1 MKHYFVDYENVS
13 QQGLEV
19 TERPAKMID
28 GDVNIFYTDKCQSIN
43 MDIIHNITQIRGK
56 VNLFHVKNGIKN
68 ALDFQLSTY
77 LGYVI
82 SETEKNDE
90 YIIISKD
97 TGFDRVVWFWE
108 TRKIKISRYQSLK
121 EYLSKKEMNHV
132 AKSNDDFNII
142 PNEYEDREDDEG
154 FLLLYKS
161 NSEMMNDNSLYQNV
175 DTHSTAHRFTTA
187 DFKSTKVKK
196 EYIQSVT
203 DICNIHQNKNDIHN
217 ALFNQF
223 GKEGRMIYQQI
234 KKILNQY
241 T

>member
-1 MKHYFVDYENVS
+1 MAIYFVDYENVS
-13 QQGLEV
+13 QQGLEI
-19 TERPAKMID
+19 TENPTKMID

-43 MDIIHNITQIRGK
+43 MDIIHNITSLQGK

-82 SETEKNDE
+82 SETEKGDE

-108 TRKIKISRYQSLK
+108 TKNVKINRYQSIS
-121 EYLSKKEMNHV
+121 EYLTGKDIKHILKLEDDYLNLKDLPRSAL
-132 AKSNDDFNII
+132 AKPIEHSLTRETRLVSELQFHRYQADDFK
-142 PNEYEDREDDEG
+142 G
-154 FLLLYKS
+154 
-161 NSEMMNDNSLYQNV
+161 
-175 DTHSTAHRFTTA
+175 
-187 DFKSTKVKK
+187 TKLKK
-196 EYIQSVT
+196 EYATIVA
-203 DICNIHQNKNDIHN
+203 DICTTYQNKNDIHN